1 MWHRQLQMVGLS
13 KVTCKRSGNKLPSF
27 IPTVPFWALQVL
39 SQWHQC
45 RWSRRPA
52 GSLAELSPGEV
63 GLSLLLE
70 NSVLCVAASSQWRV
84 ACAAWCTRHPQ
95 GGVAPHPW
103 PRRLEAASGA
113 VGGCGGCGVARGD
126 GWIAV
131 HNLWVFAFIWAFWQ
145 VRYDDLAPVY
155 ISMSP
160 LYMRLPVG
168 KRLEILQEILKYFW
182 GNRLHPIVVIW
193 NVQLKD
199 GLSILASPSGPKN
212 PPTSDVFFDPWEET
226 FYNSLRHARK
236 DLLSK
241 WFETD
246 EGSNW
251 SILIIISICFDLLW
265 WFVSVVAIFEVLPS
279 TLQQSRKELVV
290 GFDKAIGS
298 PFWLLACQAPPKTA
312 MHDAWQKTPIGSEKW
327 SLATLERQ
335 KCLRCGA
342 EKNHAVPR
350 CIEAPAF
357 FHQNPNFVGQ
367 TMDCSMPRGV
377 KTWSGSRS
385 AYMLCSLSWLSVLQ
399 PLVCSMR
406 GTT

>member
-1 MWHRQLQMVGLS
+1 MVGLIRQVICKRSSNRLPSFYPHRPLFDHSRCFQYGTKGADGAADLLEVLRNSPLEKLNFENCLQIPSSAWQKLRGASWSNLREANFELCLVLQVWLRCLASPDIDAVFVFSMLRAIVTAVSLTTFGNIERPKMWHRQLQMVGLS

-45 RWSRRPA
+45 RWGRRPA

-193 NVQLKD
+193 NVQLKMVWVSWHLRPARKTLRHPTFSSIP
-199 GLSILASPSGPKN
+199 GRKLSIIACDMHGKTFSQNDLKQTKD
-212 PPTSDVFFDPWEET
+212 PTDRF
-226 FYNSLRHARK
+226 
-236 DLLSK
+236 
-241 WFETD
+241 
-246 EGSNW
+246 
-251 SILIIISICFDLLW
+251 
-265 WFVSVVAIFEVLPS
+265 
-279 TLQQSRKELVV
+279 
-290 GFDKAIGS
+290 
-298 PFWLLACQAPPKTA
+298 
-312 MHDAWQKTPIGSEKW
+312 
-327 SLATLERQ
+327 
-335 KCLRCGA
+335 
-342 EKNHAVPR
+342 
-350 CIEAPAF
+350 
-357 FHQNPNFVGQ
+357 
-367 TMDCSMPRGV
+367 
-377 KTWSGSRS
+377 
-385 AYMLCSLSWLSVLQ
+385 
-399 PLVCSMR
+399 
-406 GTT
+406 